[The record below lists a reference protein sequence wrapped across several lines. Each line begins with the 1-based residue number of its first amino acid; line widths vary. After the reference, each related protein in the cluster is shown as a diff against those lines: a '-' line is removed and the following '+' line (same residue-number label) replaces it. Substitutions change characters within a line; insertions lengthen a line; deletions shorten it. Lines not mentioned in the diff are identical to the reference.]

1 MMKRILSVILV
12 IALAAG
18 GYLLPKYFLTREDG
32 EYRQTP
38 LDRDAVSIQSE
49 GLSDGAFSR
58 RLCLLSDLIQ
68 GGLTEAASY
77 PLTDD
82 RARAQWEICCRELDA
97 LARQGLLPPDL
108 VEDWKTLGDP
118 PGEYALQ
125 CDVSSYVCFDAQQQ
139 EAVSF
144 VVIELWDSLGSV
156 VLEPSREKILCL
168 TLTEKSADRMDV
180 WVRENPVLPVQ
191 DFLSYLGLTENAED
205 YYPDRLADFMLK
217 ADEYGA
223 SVIDWGAAVLPGTE
237 ELAIAYVYQADSG
250 IASFFPLC
258 CGPMEYTAFGYS
270 GNP

>member
-58 RLCLLSDLIQ
+58 RLCLLTDLIQ

-82 RARAQWEICCRELDA
+82 RARAQWEICCRELEA

-108 VEDWKTLGDP
+108 VEDWKALGDP
-118 PGEYALQ
+118 PGESTLQ
-125 CDVSSYVCFDAQQQ
+125 CSISRYVCFDTQQQ

-144 VVIELWDSLGSV
+144 VVIALPDPHGSV
-156 VLEPSREKILCL
+156 VLEPCREKILCL
-168 TLTEKSADRMDV
+168 TLTENSADRMEV

-191 DFLSYLGLTENAED
+191 DFLSYLGLTEKAED
-205 YYPDRLADFMLK
+205 YYPDRVAEYLANSDK
-217 ADEYGA
+217 YGV
-223 SVIDWGAAVLPGTE
+223 SVIDWGAAALPGTQ
-237 ELAIAYVYQADSG
+237 ELAIAYVYQEDSD

-258 CGPMEYTAFGYS
+258 CGPMEYTAFGDS
-270 GNP
+270 GTP